1 MYVILFLILLAID
14 QWSKTWALSSL
25 QPVGIMEVIPG
36 YLNWHYV
43 ENTGIAFGM
52 FEGKGWIFILIACIV
67 AAGLT
72 FYGYQH
78 RQALSSLTKFCMTLI
93 VVGAIGNVIDRI
105 RLGFV
110 VDFISVGFN
119 GSFKFAVFN
128 FADMCVVVGCILMMI
143 LTLVEEEHG

>member
-1 MYVILFLILLAID
+1 MYIILFIILLAID
-14 QWSKTWALSSL
+14 QATKFWALNTL
-25 QPVGIMEVIPG
+25 KPVGVMEVIPG

-52 FEGKGWIFILIACIV
+52 FEGQGWIFILIASIV
-67 AAGLT
+67 VVVISI
-72 FYGYQH
+72 YGFQH
-78 RQALSSLTKFCMTLI
+78 RTILGMPIKICMTLI

-105 RLGFV
+105 RLGYV

-119 GSFKFAVFN
+119 GVFKFAVFN

-143 LTLVEEEHG
+143 LTLMEENHG